1 MLCWRHGDE
10 RRDQW
15 VSITYMFNLFG
26 SYLLKND
33 LEVGIPDS
41 ATRTALIS
49 ELEATLNGSEL
60 CHRMQELLGNYL
72 LLERYF
78 MEESVKKAVA
88 MDAVEDGSYTSSMV
102 DDVFFIVRKC
112 IR

>member
-1 MLCWRHGDE
+1 M
-10 RRDQW
+10 
-15 VSITYMFNLFG
+15 YLFA

-33 LEVGIPDS
+33 LEVGMPDIAARS
-41 ATRTALIS
+41 ALVS

-60 CHRMQELLGNYL
+60 CHRMQELLGSYL

-78 MEESVKKAVA
+78 MEESVRKAVA
-88 MDAVEDGSYTSSMV
+88 MDAMEDGSHTSSMV
-102 DDVFFIVRKC
+102 DDVFFIVRKS

>member
-1 MLCWRHGDE
+1 M
-10 RRDQW
+10 
-15 VSITYMFNLFG
+15 YLFV

-33 LEVGIPDS
+33 LEVGISDV
-41 ATRTALIS
+41 ATRS
-49 ELEATLNGSEL
+49 PSVFELEAMLHGSEL

-88 MDAVEDGSYTSSMV
+88 MDAIEEGSHTSSMV
-102 DDVFFIVRKC
+102 DDVFFIVRKS

>member
-1 MLCWRHGDE
+1 M
-10 RRDQW
+10 
-15 VSITYMFNLFG
+15 
-26 SYLLKND
+26 LKND
-33 LEVGIPDS
+33 LEVGISDIPNRS
-41 ATRTALIS
+41 ASVS
-49 ELEATLNGSEL
+49 ELEAMLNGSEL

-88 MDAVEDGSYTSSMV
+88 MNAMEEGSHTSSMV

>member
-1 MLCWRHGDE
+1 MYLF
-10 RRDQW
+10 
-15 VSITYMFNLFG
+15 VSF
-26 SYLLKND
+26 LLKND
-33 LEVGIPDS
+33 LEVGISDIAARSP
-41 ATRTALIS
+41 LVS
-49 ELEATLNGSEL
+49 ELEATLKGSEL

-88 MDAVEDGSYTSSMV
+88 MDVIEEGSHTSNMV
-102 DDVFFIVRKC
+102 DDVFFIVRKS

>member
-1 MLCWRHGDE
+1 M
-10 RRDQW
+10 
-15 VSITYMFNLFG
+15 YLFG
-26 SYLLKND
+26 SCLLKND
-33 LEVGIPDS
+33 LEVGIPDN
-41 ATRTALIS
+41 APRTALIS

-88 MDAVEDGSYTSSMV
+88 MDAVEEGSYTSSMV